1 MSNYVPHIAAGD
13 VWVFLLSM
21 IALIVVSCIYQI
33 KSERK
38 NETNRTIVRRARS
51 RVRYNNTYD
60 L

>member
-1 MSNYVPHIAAGD
+1 MTNYVPHLAAGD

-21 IALIVVSCIYQI
+21 IALIVVSCLYQI

-38 NETNRTIVRRARS
+38 NETNRITIRRPRS
-51 RVRYNNTYD
+51 RVRHNGTHD